1 MLQLEEELCL
11 FLSRMQRAAEMQLYG
26 GKARGG
32 KRECVGALMFS
43 EYTEC
48 SVEDEAIRL
57 A

>member
-1 MLQLEEELCL
+1 
-11 FLSRMQRAAEMQLYG
+11 MQLYG